1 MNMRSLY
8 SGLLILP
15 LLSASPA
22 FAMKGIDA
30 ARTCSARPNCTLILD
45 NSGGD
50 VIVIVVDGTT
60 IVCDTPQSECQVWTR
75 VGGTRQPH
83 IDVDGLFADP
93 ARGGGTSK
101 PGLGVVAPKDGPAV
115 LTR

>member
-8 SGLLILP
+8 AGLLVLP
-15 LLSASPA
+15 LFSASPA

-30 ARTCSARPNCTLILD
+30 ARACNARPNCTLILD

-50 VIVIVVDGTT
+50 VIVIVVDGKT

-83 IDVDGLFADP
+83 IDVDGLFADQP
-93 ARGGGTSK
+93 RGGGTSK
-101 PGLGVVAPKDGPAV
+101 PGPGVVAPKGGPVV